1 MDNTVILYT
10 GDQGFMLGEHD
21 YMDKRWMY
29 EDLKARLAKLRQRVG
44 DTGEDFPA
52 VEAIL
57 QDFWDYDEEDRRKAA
72 EISHDV
78 FQSKRTLRTKDR
90 G

>member
-1 MDNTVILYT
+1 MVNQYDNPEYAKVA
-10 GDQGFMLGEHD
+10 
-21 YMDKRWMY
+21 R
-29 EDLKARLAKLRQRVG
+29 DLKARLAKLRQRVG

-57 QDFWDYDEEDRRKAA
+57 QDFWDYDEEDRKKAA

-78 FQSKRTLRTKDR
+78 LRSKQRRR
-90 G
+90 